1 MLTLLATLWQSD
13 SAFPNGAFA
22 FSNGIEGLEELGE
35 RLDGVRLATTLTS
48 SLIHRWAGMDA
59 IAVLLAF
66 AASENLAG
74 LAEIDRRLEAAT
86 LPAPQR
92 SGSRRNGLAFLTSH
106 ARIGTVG
113 AAALKTA
120 VDARQL
126 LGHLPVMQGTLWRR
140 CGLDETSAL
149 AASAY
154 GTASAMTSAAVR
166 LSLVGAVDAQRAL
179 AATLPVI
186 AGLVEEIHA
195 RAPVSVDDFASTSPL
210 LDIATMRHATS
221 EVRLFSN

>member
-22 FSNGIEGLEELGE
+22 FSNGIEGLAELGE
-35 RLDGVRLATTLTS
+35 RLDRDRLAAVLATTLT
-48 SLIHRWAGMDA
+48 HRWARMDA

-66 AASENLAG
+66 AAVDDLAG
-74 LAEIDRRLEAAT
+74 LVGIDSRLEAAT

-106 ARIGTVG
+106 ARIGTTG
-113 AAALKTA
+113 ASALKVE
-120 VDARQL
+120 VDARRL
-126 LGHLPVMQGTLWRR
+126 HGHLPVMQGALWHR

-154 GTASAMTSAAVR
+154 GAASTMVSAAVR
-166 LSLVGAVDAQRAL
+166 LGLVGAVDAQRAL

-186 AGLVEEIHA
+186 AGLIEEIGA
-195 RAPVSVDDFASTSPL
+195 RSPVSADDFASMSPL

>member
-22 FSNGIEGLEELGE
+22 FSNGIEGLAELGQTLG
-35 RLDGVRLATTLTS
+35 RDNLSTTLIST
-48 SLIHRWAGMDA
+48 LTHRWAGMDR
-59 IAVLLAF
+59 IAVALAF
-66 AASENLAG
+66 AASDDIAELT
-74 LAEIDRRLEAAT
+74 EIDRRFDAAT

-92 SGSRRNGLAFLTSH
+92 KGSVRNGLAFLTSH
-106 ARIGTVG
+106 ARIGTPNAG
-113 AAALKTA
+113 ALKA
-120 VDARQL
+120 EVEARRM
-126 LGHLPVMQGTLWRR
+126 LGHLPVVQGALWRA

-154 GTASAMTSAAVR
+154 GTASAMASAAVR
-166 LSLVGAVDAQRAL
+166 LSLVGAVEAQRSL

-186 AGLVEEIHA
+186 AALIEESRPA
-195 RAPVSVDDFASTSPL
+195 TPLTCDDFASMTPL